1 MFIDCLIE
9 NIKQKNN
16 PSMVG
21 LDPKIDYVPQFIK
34 SDCFAKYGNTLQ
46 AAAEAIFIYNK
57 FIIDA
62 VAPIVPAV
70 KPQSAYYEMY
80 GVYGVEA
87 YAKTIKYA
95 KDKGMIVIA
104 DGKRNDIGSTA
115 ACYSQGYLG
124 FTQINDTAFRAFMAD
139 ALTVTPY
146 LGADG
151 IEPFVKD
158 CKAHNKG
165 IFVLVKTSN
174 PSSGQFQ
181 DLITSKGTKVYEEV
195 AEYVNAL
202 SAADMGKYGYGNIG
216 AVVGA
221 TYPEEAASLR
231 KIMKNSYFLVP
242 GYGFQGGTGESIK
255 NCFDNNRMGAI
266 VSASRSIILA
276 YKNDK
281 YKNRYKE
288 DEFYKASSDAAI
300 DMREDINNTL
310 KNI

>member
-1 MFIDCLIE
+1 MFIDSLIKS
-9 NIKQKNN
+9 IKEKNN

-62 VAPIVPAV
+62 VKDIVPAV

-87 YAKTIKYA
+87 YAKTIEYA
-95 KDKGMIVIA
+95 KDNGLIVIA

-115 ACYSQGYLG
+115 SCYSQGYLG
-124 FTQINDTAFRAFMAD
+124 ITEVNNEKYSAFKAD

-151 IEPFVKD
+151 IGPFVKD
-158 CKAHNKG
+158 CNTYGKG
-165 IFVLVKTSN
+165 IFILVKTSN

-181 DLITSKGTKVYEEV
+181 DLVTNKGTKVYEEV
-195 AEYVNAL
+195 AMYVNSL
-202 SAADMGKYGYGNIG
+202 SAANMGEYEYGSIG

-231 KIMKNSYFLVP
+231 KIMKNTYFLVP

-255 NCFDNNRMGAI
+255 NCFNNDGLGAI
-266 VSASRSIILA
+266 ISASRSIILA

-281 YKNRYKE
+281 YKNLYKE
-288 DEFYKASSDAAI
+288 DEFYKASRDAAI
-300 DMREDINNTL
+300 DMQEDIINTI